1 MIPDCLSTPPRW
13 TQCPVAKVP
22 PRPRGTA
29 RPVRYDPPLRRHLT
43 GGSVSALQRCYNVE
57 DFRHR
62 ARRKL
67 PAPLFHYIDGGA
79 DDERTLR
86 ANTLAFDQYPLVPRI
101 LRDVTH
107 TDLRT
112 RVLGC
117 DVALPLLLAPTG
129 MSRFFHY
136 QGELAV
142 ARAAATFGTLYSL
155 STVSTT
161 TIEDVAR
168 ATSGPKLFQLYVL
181 RDPGINDELIDRCK
195 AAGFNALCLTVDT
208 VVQGNRERDLRTGM
222 TVPPAL
228 TAQSFASF
236 FARPQWCYRFLTS
249 PRLQMANVA
258 HRIAEGSTQVSS
270 LASYINGQFDRA
282 LNWAAAERIRARW
295 QGPFAIKGV
304 LCAEDARRAADI
316 GATAVIV
323 SNHGGRQLD
332 GVPAPIEVIA
342 EIADAV
348 GGRLEIILDGGV
360 RRGTHVL
367 RALARGA
374 TACMMGRP
382 YLYGLAAGGQAG
394 VERVLEL
401 LRAEIERGMILSGR
415 PRIADIDASLIRGGR
430 VG

>member
-1 MIPDCLSTPPRW
+1 MMARSLP
-13 TQCPVAKVP
+13 
-22 PRPRGTA
+22 TA
-29 RPVRYDPPLRRHLT
+29 PAMP
-43 GGSVSALQRCYNVE
+43 ALARCHNIE
-57 DFRHR
+57 DFRRR

-79 DDERTLR
+79 DDEATLR
-86 ANTLAFDQYPLVPRI
+86 NNTEAFERYRLIPRV
-101 LRDVTH
+101 LQDVTH

-117 DVALPLLLAPTG
+117 DLEMPLLLAPTG
-129 MSRFFHY
+129 MSRFFHH

-142 ARAAATFGTLYSL
+142 ARAAARFGTLYSL
-155 STVSTT
+155 STVATT
-161 TIEDVAR
+161 RIEDIAN
-168 ATSGPKLFQLYVL
+168 AHPGPKLFQLYVL
-181 RDPGINDELIDRCK
+181 RDPGINDELIDRCA
-195 AAGFNALCLTVDT
+195 AAGFHALCLTVDT

-228 TAQSFASF
+228 TPSSFASF
-236 FARPQWCYRFLTS
+236 LARPQWCWRFLTS

-282 LNWAAAERIRARW
+282 LNWRAAERIRARW
-295 QGPFAIKGV
+295 QGPFAIKGILGV
-304 LCAEDARRAADI
+304 EDARRAADI
-316 GATAVIV
+316 GASAVIV

-332 GVPAPIEVIA
+332 GVPAPVEVIG

-348 GGRLEIILDGGV
+348 GGRVEVILDGGV
-360 RRGTHVL
+360 RRGSHVL
-367 RALARGA
+367 RALALGA

-394 VERVLEL
+394 VERVLAL
-401 LRAEIERGMILSGR
+401 LRAEIERDLILAGR
-415 PRIADIDASLIRGGR
+415 PRLGDIDRSLVRSDLG
-430 VG
+430 

>member
-1 MIPDCLSTPPRW
+1 M
-13 TQCPVAKVP
+13 
-22 PRPRGTA
+22 
-29 RPVRYDPPLRRHLT
+29 
-43 GGSVSALQRCYNVE
+43 SALHRCHNVE
-57 DFRHR
+57 DFRRR
-62 ARRKL
+62 ARARL

-79 DDERTLR
+79 DDEHSLR
-86 ANTLAFDQYPLVPRI
+86 NNTAAFDRHQLVPRI
-101 LRDVTH
+101 LQDVTR

-142 ARAAATFGTLYSL
+142 ARAAAAAGTLYSL

-161 TIEDVAR
+161 TIEDVAQ
-168 ATSGPKLFQLYVL
+168 ATPGPKLFQLYVL
-181 RDPGINDELIDRCK
+181 RDPAINDELIDRCK
-195 AAGFNALCLTVDT
+195 AAGFTALCLTVDT

-228 TAQSFASF
+228 TAHSFASF
-236 FARPQWCYRFLTS
+236 LARPRWCWRFLTS

-258 HRIAEGSTQVSS
+258 HRIAEGSSQVSS

-295 QGPFAIKGV
+295 PGPFAIKGV
-304 LCAEDARRAADI
+304 LCAADARRAADI
-316 GATAVIV
+316 GASAVIV

-348 GGRLEIILDGGV
+348 GDRVEIILDGGV

-382 YLYGLAAGGQAG
+382 YLYGLAAGGQDG

-401 LRAEIERGMILSGR
+401 LRAELERDMILCGR
-415 PRIADIDASLIRGGR
+415 PRIADIDSSLLRERGAG
-430 VG
+430 